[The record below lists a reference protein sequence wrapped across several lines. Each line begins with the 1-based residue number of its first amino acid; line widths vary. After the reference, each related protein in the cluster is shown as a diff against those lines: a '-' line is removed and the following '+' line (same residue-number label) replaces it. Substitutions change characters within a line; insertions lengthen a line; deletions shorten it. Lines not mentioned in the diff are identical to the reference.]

1 MKYSSCIKI
10 ALLIFLCFTAS
21 PAFGVVF
28 KIATL
33 SPDGSEW
40 MQQMRAGARE
50 IALNT
55 ENRVKFKFYPGG
67 IMGNDKAVLRK
78 IRVGQLHGGA
88 VTAGSLVKIYPDLN
102 LYSMPMKFDTLDE
115 IDYVREH
122 MDALLI
128 SGLEKKGFVSF
139 GLAEGG
145 FAYVMSKAPVKSTQ
159 DLRDQKVW
167 MPGQALT
174 TAEVMQA
181 LGINPIPLPVADVR
195 TGLQTG
201 LIDAVTISPM
211 ASIVLQWHT
220 QLRFLTDTPLAY
232 IYGMLA
238 VDRRQFD
245 KLSTQDQ
252 TVVRKVMGNV
262 FAKINKKNRQDNADA
277 LKVLRKHGIQFVKPD
292 AATEKQWQ
300 EVAAAITGRVVEAG
314 HLSADMVEVLDNHL
328 KDFRTQRANSD
339 G

>member
-1 MKYSSCIKI
+1 MKYSIWIII
-10 ALLIFLCFTAS
+10 ALLLVVCFAVG
-21 PAFGVVF
+21 PAFGEVF

-33 SPDGSEW
+33 SPDGSDW
-40 MQQMRAGARE
+40 MQKMRAGARE
-50 IALNT
+50 IAQKT

-67 IMGNDKAVLRK
+67 IMGNDKSVLRK

-102 LYSMPMKFDTLDE
+102 VYSLPMKFKNLDE
-115 IDYVREH
+115 IDYIRGH
-122 MDALLI
+122 MDPLLI
-128 SGLEKKGFVSF
+128 SGLEKKGFVAF

-159 DLRDQKVW
+159 DLRSQKVW

-181 LGINPIPLPVADVR
+181 LGIKPIPLPVADVR

-201 LIDAVTISPM
+201 LIDAVSISPM
-211 ASIVLQWHT
+211 GAIVLQWHT
-220 QLRFLTDTPLAY
+220 QMRFLTDTPLAY

-245 KLSTQDQ
+245 KLSAQDQ
-252 TVVRKVMGNV
+252 TIVREVMGDV
-262 FAKINKKNRQDNADA
+262 FAKINKKNRQHNAEA
-277 LKVLRKHGIQFVKPD
+277 LKVLRKHGIQIVRPD
-292 AATEKQWQ
+292 QTTEQQWRK
-300 EVAAAITGRVVEAG
+300 VAAEVIDRVIAAG
-314 HLSADMVEVLDNHL
+314 HLSGDLVEILDNHL
-328 KDFRTQRANSD
+328 KDYRSQQAKSD

>member
-1 MKYSSCIKI
+1 MKHICWIKI
-10 ALLIFLCFTAS
+10 ALLIIMCFAVG
-21 PAFGVVF
+21 PAFGEVF

-33 SPDGSEW
+33 SPDGSDW
-40 MQQMRAGARE
+40 MQKMRAGAQE
-50 IALNT
+50 IAQKT

-78 IRVGQLHGGA
+78 IRIGQLHGGA

-102 LYSMPMKFDTLDE
+102 VYSLPMKFKNLDE
-115 IDYVREH
+115 VDYIRGH

-128 SGLEKKGFVSF
+128 SGLEKKGFVAF

-159 DLRDQKVW
+159 DLRSQKVW

-181 LGINPIPLPVADVR
+181 LGIKPIPLPVADVR

-201 LIDAVTISPM
+201 LIDAVSISPM
-211 ASIVLQWHT
+211 GAIVLQWHT

-245 KLSTQDQ
+245 KLSAQDQ
-252 TVVRKVMGNV
+252 TIVREVMGDV
-262 FAKINKKNRQDNADA
+262 FAKINKKNRQHNTEA
-277 LKVLRKHGIQFVKPD
+277 LKVLRKHGIQIVKPNGT
-292 AATEKQWQ
+292 TEQQWR
-300 EVAAAITGRVVEAG
+300 EVAAEVIDRVIAAG
-314 HLSADMVEVLDNHL
+314 HLSGDLVEILDNHL
-328 KDFRTQRANSD
+328 KDYRSQQANSD